1 MNKLSKVFMTF
12 CFMATI
18 FLAIQV
24 QIVTVENKELSNK
37 INLQEQ
43 QIDVLE
49 HFTRANFYK
58 RDAMLYLMNVK
69 GNSQY
74 VKKLLADSC
83 KQACIDY
90 RNSGF
95 YNN

>member
-1 MNKLSKVFMTF
+1 MNRLNKVFMTF
-12 CFMATI
+12 CFVATV

-24 QIVTVENKELSNK
+24 QIVTVENKELSNR

-49 HFTRANFYK
+49 HFTRSNFYK
-58 RDAMLYLMNVK
+58 REGIWYLMNLK

-74 VKKLLADSC
+74 VRKLLADSC
-83 KQACIDY
+83 KQSCINY
-90 RNSGF
+90 RNSSF